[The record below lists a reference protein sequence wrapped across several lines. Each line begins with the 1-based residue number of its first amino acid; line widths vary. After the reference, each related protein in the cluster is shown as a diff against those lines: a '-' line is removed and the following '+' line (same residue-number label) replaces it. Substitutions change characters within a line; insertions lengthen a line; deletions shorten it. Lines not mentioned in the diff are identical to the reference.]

1 MPVSFSRRAIFFCG
15 AILLFAIAQP
25 VLPADNEADYADY
38 IASLQNLPAKD
49 FSSILIAEL
58 HEYIRRFPD
67 ATNLDDMHFKMASI
81 FSDNKNQVESFF
93 AHLQLIYFY
102 PNSKHLVVAQDR
114 LRTLLIQDNKF
125 RAAKDKVETL
135 LNPTIFEDSKE
146 GRRFNFLRDAH
157 EYNLEPIAKLVI
169 NSCDQFLRDFP
180 ESPKSEEVRFWE
192 ADLLARDQQF
202 ERSLA
207 EYLKVTYLHKQGLLV
222 TASKLK
228 MADLFTER
236 LKMHQNA
243 ILTLEEFLLEFP
255 DDPQAPYA
263 QLRLAKI
270 LEQEKRTYVDAI
282 NAYTAV
288 AKRYPASVEAV
299 PALFDAARLYEDKFK
314 EYDQAIRVYTEIVR
328 DFPKDLKAPYAL
340 AEAARVYEKRLSDYF
355 NAASVYYKVY
365 GLYPESQ
372 IAAASLYA
380 AAEIHEKRLKD
391 LQKAIEHYRLIVDKF
406 PNDDLAAKASGR
418 IEKLSKELNK

>member
-1 MPVSFSRRAIFFCG
+1 MRKLFLEKT
-15 AILLFAIAQP
+15 ILICFAAVTAFWGTP
-25 VLPADNEADYADY
+25 TPAADNEADYAAF
-38 IASLQNLPAKD
+38 ISSLEKLPAKD
-49 FSSILIAEL
+49 FSNILIAEL
-58 HEYIRRFPD
+58 NEYLRRFPE
-67 ATNLDDMHFKMASI
+67 AANRDDLHFKMASI

-93 AHLQLIYFY
+93 AHLQIIYFY
-102 PNSKHLVVAQDR
+102 PNSKHLSVAQDR

-125 RAAKDKVETL
+125 KAAKDKVEAI
-135 LNPTIFEDSKE
+135 LNPEILEDTRE
-146 GRRFNFLRDAH
+146 GRHFSFLRDAH
-157 EYNLEPIAKLVI
+157 EFNIEAIAKMLI

-180 ESPKSEEVRFWE
+180 GSPKSEEVLFWKAE
-192 ADLLARDQQF
+192 LLAKDQQY
-202 ERSLA
+202 ERALA
-207 EYLKVTYLHKQGLLV
+207 EYMKVTYLHKQSLLV

-228 MADLFTER
+228 MAELFTDR

-263 QLRLAKI
+263 QLRMAKI
-270 LEQEKRTYVDAI
+270 LEQEKKTYLEAI

-288 AKRYPASVEAV
+288 AKRYPNSVEAV
-299 PALFDAARLYEDKFK
+299 PALFESARLYEEKFK

-340 AEAARVYEKRLSDYF
+340 AEAARVYEKRMSDYF

-372 IAAASLYA
+372 IAAVSLYA
-380 AAEIHEKRLKD
+380 AGEIYEKRLKD
-391 LQKAIEHYRLIVDKF
+391 FQKAIEHYRLVVDKY
-406 PNDDLAAKASGR
+406 PNDELAPKASSR